1 MFFLCL
7 KYLFQIFVKL
17 SGKSCIQLRTVS
29 LIRFHIGFLKFFFFS
44 EKIHLF
50 STLDLPRGRL
60 SDPLNTD
67 EYHGNARNFNLE
79 LGTIMIWY
87 FCTFQENTY
96 NRKHPWNDR
105 KGMLS
110 SNSKYWFWIPYD
122 RFSADIGSR
131 KRLHFLI
138 SRTCSKT
145 SFLWMF
151 VTLFLVYFIRGPS
164 RTMKRDK
171 TPQTSLGMARQLVLL
186 KRFGQAA
193 KPFGAIDQKNAQFCW
208 ESIMEFRGVGDGN
221 SASR

>member
-1 MFFLCL
+1 MAVSRTHSVQSDFTYDFCDSILVPSSSASILASWKGDSGNKSYIRISMFFLCL

-110 SNSKYWFWIPYD
+110 SNSKYWF
-122 RFSADIGSR
+122 
-131 KRLHFLI
+131 
-138 SRTCSKT
+138 
-145 SFLWMF
+145 
-151 VTLFLVYFIRGPS
+151 
-164 RTMKRDK
+164 
-171 TPQTSLGMARQLVLL
+171 
-186 KRFGQAA
+186 
-193 KPFGAIDQKNAQFCW
+193 
-208 ESIMEFRGVGDGN
+208 
-221 SASR
+221 